1 MYCSFSA
8 LLSFL
13 QIHMTLAEWRGCDK
27 LLVKWGGCCGLP
39 MELPLSWPLGPTCP
53 GRGWEW
59 GCDIP
64 SHCHQETHQPSQT
77 PSLEIKAVVH

>member
-1 MYCSFSA
+1 MVC
-8 LLSFL
+8 
-13 QIHMTLAEWRGCDK
+13 
-27 LLVKWGGCCGLP
+27 LP